1 MADRVIYKG
10 GKTVTN
16 AVGNIKLVLPT
27 NGTMHKFPRWWKKKH
42 GAYIDCAIFNVTLEN
57 GVVVR
62 LVVPAVERMH
72 LEIRHDGYGNF
83 TFPISRVDRIA
94 VVAIDSPELLVEY
107 QFSKIS
113 GGKVLKRIVAGIPS
127 PTTPEPQTATIS
139 ELEPIAVVK
148 AEEAPKIQVQVHPS
162 QPKVDLEK
170 MTKKQLLDWSLEQGH
185 DLVNNHSKAELLS
198 ECQKILDNL

>member
-62 LVVPAVERMH
+62 LVVPAVDRMH
-72 LEIRHDGYGNF
+72 LEIRHDGFGNF
-83 TFPISRVDRIA
+83 TFPVSRVDRIA

-113 GGKVLKRIVAGIPS
+113 GGKVLKRIVSGIPFPNLPKS
-127 PTTPEPQTATIS
+127 QPALEP
-139 ELEPIAVVK
+139 EPIAAVTTEK
-148 AEEAPKIQVQVHPS
+148 TQKIQVQVHPS
-162 QPKVDLEK
+162 QPKVDLDK
-170 MTKKQLLDWSLEQGH
+170 MTKKQLLEWSLEQGH

-198 ECQKILDNL
+198 ECQEILDNL

>member
-16 AVGNIKLVLPT
+16 AVGNIILVLPT

-83 TFPISRVDRIA
+83 TFPVSRVDRIA

-127 PTTPEPQTATIS
+127 PTAPEPQPAP
-139 ELEPIAVVK
+139 EPEPIVEIE

-162 QPKVDLEK
+162 QPKVDLDK
-170 MTKKQLLDWSLEQGH
+170 MTKKQLLEWSLEQGH

-198 ECQKILDNL
+198 ECQEILDNL

>member
-83 TFPISRVDRIA
+83 TFPVSRVDRIA

-127 PTTPEPQTATIS
+127 PTAPEPQPAP
-139 ELEPIAVVK
+139 EPEPIVEVE

-162 QPKVDLEK
+162 HPKVDLEK

-198 ECQKILDNL
+198 ECQEILDNL

>member
-16 AVGNIKLVLPT
+16 VVGNIKLVMPT
-27 NGTMHKFPRWWKKKH
+27 KGAMHKFPRWWKKKH

-62 LVVPAVERMH
+62 LVVPAVDRMH
-72 LEIRHDGYGNF
+72 LEIRHDGFGNF
-83 TFPISRVDRIA
+83 TFPVSRVDRIA

-113 GGKVLKRIVAGIPS
+113 GGKVLKRIVSGIPS
-127 PTTPEPQTATIS
+127 PNLSKPEIIAEP
-139 ELEPIAVVK
+139 EPIAAVTTEK
-148 AEEAPKIQVQVHPS
+148 TQKIQVQVYPS

-170 MTKKQLLDWSLEQGH
+170 MTKKQLLEWSLEQGH
-185 DLVNNHSKAELLS
+185 DLVNNHSKAELLL
-198 ECQKILDNL
+198 ECQEILGNL

>member
-16 AVGNIKLVLPT
+16 MIGNIKLVMPAK
-27 NGTMHKFPRWWKKKH
+27 GAMHKFPRWWKKKH

-62 LVVPAVERMH
+62 LVVPAVDRMH
-72 LEIRHDGYGNF
+72 LEIRHDGFGNF
-83 TFPISRVDRIA
+83 TFPVSRVDRIA

-127 PTTPEPQTATIS
+127 PTVPESQPAPQPEP
-139 ELEPIAVVK
+139 VVEFK
-148 AEEAPKIQVQVHPS
+148 AEEAQKIQVQVHPS
-162 QPKVDLEK
+162 QPKVDLDK
-170 MTKKQLLDWSLEQGH
+170 MTKKQLLEWSLEQGH
-185 DLVNNHSKAELLS
+185 DLVNNHSKADLLS
-198 ECQKILDNL
+198 ECQEILDNL

>member
-16 AVGNIKLVLPT
+16 MIGNIKLVMPAK
-27 NGTMHKFPRWWKKKH
+27 GAMHKFPRWWKKKH

-83 TFPISRVDRIA
+83 TFPVSRVDRVA

-127 PTTPEPQTATIS
+127 PAAPEPQPAP
-139 ELEPIAVVK
+139 EPESIAEIKTEK
-148 AEEAPKIQVQVHPS
+148 ALKIQVQVHPS

-170 MTKKQLLDWSLEQGH
+170 MTKKQLLEWSLEQGH

-198 ECQKILDNL
+198 ECQEILDNL

>member
-1 MADRVIYKG
+1 M
-10 GKTVTN
+10 
-16 AVGNIKLVLPT
+16 
-27 NGTMHKFPRWWKKKH
+27 
-42 GAYIDCAIFNVTLEN
+42 
-57 GVVVR
+57 R

-83 TFPISRVDRIA
+83 TFPVSRVDRIA

-127 PTTPEPQTATIS
+127 PTAPEPQPAP
-139 ELEPIAVVK
+139 EPEPIVEVE

-198 ECQKILDNL
+198 ECQEILDNL

>member
-16 AVGNIKLVLPT
+16 VVGNIKLVMPT
-27 NGTMHKFPRWWKKKH
+27 KGAMHKFPRWWKKKH

-62 LVVPAVERMH
+62 LVVPAVDRMH
-72 LEIRHDGYGNF
+72 LEIRHDGFGNF
-83 TFPISRVDRIA
+83 TFPVSRVDRIA

-113 GGKVLKRIVAGIPS
+113 GGKVLKRIVSGIPS
-127 PTTPEPQTATIS
+127 PNLSKPEIIAEP
-139 ELEPIAVVK
+139 EPIAAVTTEK
-148 AEEAPKIQVQVHPS
+148 TQKIQVQVHPS

-170 MTKKQLLDWSLEQGH
+170 MTKKQLLEWSLEQGH

-198 ECQKILDNL
+198 ECQEILDNL

>member
-83 TFPISRVDRIA
+83 TFPVSRVDRIA

-127 PTTPEPQTATIS
+127 PTAPEPQPAP
-139 ELEPIAVVK
+139 EPEPIVEVE

-162 QPKVDLEK
+162 QPKVDLDK
-170 MTKKQLLDWSLEQGH
+170 MTKKQLLEWSLEQGH

-198 ECQKILDNL
+198 ECQEILDNL

>member
-27 NGTMHKFPRWWKKKH
+27 NGTMHKFPSWWKKKH

-83 TFPISRVDRIA
+83 TFPVSRVDRIA

-127 PTTPEPQTATIS
+127 PTAPEPQPAP
-139 ELEPIAVVK
+139 EPEPIVEVE

-162 QPKVDLEK
+162 HPKVDLEK

-198 ECQKILDNL
+198 ECQEILDNL

>member
-27 NGTMHKFPRWWKKKH
+27 NGTMFPRWWKKKH

-83 TFPISRVDRIA
+83 TFPVSRVDRIA

-113 GGKVLKRIVAGIPS
+113 GGKVLKRIVSGISS
-127 PTTPEPQTATIS
+127 PTASEPQLAPEPKPISFEFQAT
-139 ELEPIAVVK
+139 
-148 AEEAPKIQVQVHPS
+148 
-162 QPKVDLEK
+162 
-170 MTKKQLLDWSLEQGH
+170 
-185 DLVNNHSKAELLS
+185 
-198 ECQKILDNL
+198 

>member
-16 AVGNIKLVLPT
+16 VVGNIKLVMPT
-27 NGTMHKFPRWWKKKH
+27 KGAMHKFPRWWKKKH

-62 LVVPAVERMH
+62 LVVPAVDRMH
-72 LEIRHDGYGNF
+72 LEIRHDGFGNF
-83 TFPISRVDRIA
+83 TFPVSRVDRIA

-113 GGKVLKRIVAGIPS
+113 GGKVLKRIVSGIPS
-127 PTTPEPQTATIS
+127 PNLSKPEIIPEP
-139 ELEPIAVVK
+139 EPIAAVTTEK
-148 AEEAPKIQVQVHPS
+148 TQKIQVQVYPS

-170 MTKKQLLDWSLEQGH
+170 MTKKQLLEWSLEQGH

-198 ECQKILDNL
+198 ECQEILGNL

>member
-83 TFPISRVDRIA
+83 TFPVSRVDRIA

-127 PTTPEPQTATIS
+127 PTVPEPQPAP
-139 ELEPIAVVK
+139 EPEPIVEVE

-162 QPKVDLEK
+162 QPKVDLGK

-198 ECQKILDNL
+198 ECQEILDNL

>member
-83 TFPISRVDRIA
+83 TFPVSRVDRIA

-113 GGKVLKRIVAGIPS
+113 GGKVLKRIVSGISS
-127 PTTPEPQTATIS
+127 PTASEPQPAPEP
-139 ELEPIAVVK
+139 EPIVEVEE
-148 AEEAPKIQVQVHPS
+148 EEAPKIQVQVHPS
-162 QPKVDLEK
+162 QPKVDLDK
-170 MTKKQLLDWSLEQGH
+170 MTKKQLLEWSLEQGH

-198 ECQKILDNL
+198 ECQEILDNL